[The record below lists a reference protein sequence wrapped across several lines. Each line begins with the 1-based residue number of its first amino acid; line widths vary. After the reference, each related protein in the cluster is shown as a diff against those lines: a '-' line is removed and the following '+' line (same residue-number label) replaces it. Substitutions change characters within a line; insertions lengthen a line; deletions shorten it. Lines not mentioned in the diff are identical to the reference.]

1 MAEEKTA
8 HDYARYFNEWHERDL
23 NDFIL
28 RDRNHPSVILWSI
41 GNELAE
47 AKLKD
52 DTGIERAGMLQDF
65 VHQLDPSRLV
75 MLAFC
80 SREFEDENLLR

>member
-1 MAEEKTA
+1 MV
-8 HDYARYFNEWHERDL
+8 
-23 NDFIL
+23 I

-65 VHQLDPSRLV
+65 CTSTGSEPSCYARF
-75 MLAFC
+75 AAGI
-80 SREFEDENLLR
+80 